1 MPSTF
6 RCRGGPGFSL
16 NGTGSMVRINSTH
29 SVGRSPIPPLVL
41 GDFVYANLVGMPV
54 FIIGDREAAE
64 ELLNARGRIS
74 ASRPPN
80 ILTLDLCVALLP
92 AEVFLTSPVQDG
104 LGRVEFGIDFSR
116 KNTLNGTVAPTESY
130 ISRCRWLVSTVD

>member
-1 MPSTF
+1 MSSTF
-6 RCRGGPGFSL
+6 RWRGGPGLSL

-29 SVGRSPIPPLVL
+29 SVDRSPIPLLVL

-54 FIIGDREAAE
+54 FIIGDREVAE

-80 ILTLDLCVALLP
+80 VLTLDLCVALLP
-92 AEVFLTSPVQDG
+92 GDVFLTSPVQDG
-104 LGRVEFGIDFSR
+104 LGRVEFGIDSSR

-130 ISRCRWLVSTVD
+130 ISRCR

>member
-1 MPSTF
+1 
-6 RCRGGPGFSL
+6 
-16 NGTGSMVRINSTH
+16 MVRINSTH